1 MIYVNEKIVAY
12 SVGEDS
18 QCETL
23 WVEIKAVG
31 GTLKFGVCYKSPN
44 AKEEEVEQ
52 LFQDIEKNS
61 TGDTIIM
68 GDFNYPDI
76 NWFPVVLQGMV
87 QINLWN

>member
-31 GTLKFGVCYKSPN
+31 GTMKFGVCYKSPN
-44 AKEEEVEQ
+44 AKEEEVGP
-52 LFQDIEKNS
+52 LFAVISRHRKALD
-61 TGDTIIM
+61 
-68 GDFNYPDI
+68 
-76 NWFPVVLQGMV
+76 W
-87 QINLWN
+87 